1 METAT
6 PAKQESKLVEGVPHV
21 HPNTWD
27 KSDGRFEVQ
36 TWLEKVPQGRLKATD
51 YGIPEHKREP
61 HPVLFDDPLV
71 NQVVKMDLASFL
83 SGEHHSYEYSA
94 KMMLIAPD
102 ETSQMFLATQT
113 IDEARHFE
121 IFCRRLADYG
131 VSPENRTKLMKR
143 YLLPATQKMM
153 DLMDEQADKKNFVGC
168 VIAQNL
174 ILEGMAYPVYRYE
187 TKYWSR
193 FDPGLSHI
201 IEGAF
206 ADEVHH
212 THFGEVYLRDYFA
225 GDIKAKN
232 ESQKLVYQFHK
243 LMTEVFESFIRQY
256 IGLYQE
262 AVDGHKDLLGD
273 IEIFPGMLMAN
284 VTEEEQTRILLSEI
298 QKDYKRCLD
307 LIGLQ
312 AEA

>member
-1 METAT
+1 
-6 PAKQESKLVEGVPHV
+6 
-21 HPNTWD
+21 
-27 KSDGRFEVQ
+27 
-36 TWLEKVPQGRLKATD
+36 
-51 YGIPEHKREP
+51 
-61 HPVLFDDPLV
+61 
-71 NQVVKMDLASFL
+71 
-83 SGEHHSYEYSA
+83 
-94 KMMLIAPD
+94 
-102 ETSQMFLATQT
+102 
-113 IDEARHFE
+113 
-121 IFCRRLADYG
+121 
-131 VSPENRTKLMKR
+131 
-143 YLLPATQKMM
+143 
-153 DLMDEQADKKNFVGC
+153 MDEQADNKNFVGC

-174 ILEGMAYPVYRYE
+174 ILEGMTYPVYRYE

-225 GDIKAKN
+225 RDMEAKSK
-232 ESQKLVYQFHK
+232 SQRLVYQFHR

-262 AVDGHKDLLGD
+262 AVDGHRELLGD
-273 IEIFPGMLMAN
+273 IEIFPGMLMAD
-284 VTEEEQTRILLSEI
+284 VSEEDQTRMLLSEI
-298 QKDYKRCLD
+298 QKDYRRCLD